1 MNSIAA
7 AANRNLRV
15 GHRRPRPSVANR
27 WGIVRSA
34 ITISAIILMEE
45 EGTEDR
51 NGARERL
58 EPNVVAVGRM
68 SSSHRDRRLLRLKH
82 EFPHTLLVVTVQSA

>member
-1 MNSIAA
+1 MNELDRRRN
-7 AANRNLRV
+7 ANRNLRV
-15 GHRRPRPSVANR
+15 GHRPRPSVANR

-51 NGARERL
+51 NGARERECSPRQDFISHADRDMTRL
-58 EPNVVAVGRM
+58 RM
-68 SSSHRDRRLLRLKH
+68 G
-82 EFPHTLLVVTVQSA
+82 

>member
-1 MNSIAA
+1 MNWIAA
-7 AANRNLRV
+7 ASANRNLRV

-45 EGTEDR
+45 GGKTETGPD
-51 NGARERL
+51 RL
-58 EPNVVAVGRM
+58 EPNVVVAVGRAGPM
-68 SSSHRDRRLLRLKH
+68 SSEENAD
-82 EFPHTLLVVTVQSA
+82 FCT

>member
-7 AANRNLRV
+7 ATQTVICELVIVRV
-15 GHRRPRPSVANR
+15 ASVANR

-45 EGTEDR
+45 EGR
-51 NGARERL
+51 GG
-58 EPNVVAVGRM
+58 GRPK
-68 SSSHRDRRLLRLKH
+68 RG
-82 EFPHTLLVVTVQSA
+82 